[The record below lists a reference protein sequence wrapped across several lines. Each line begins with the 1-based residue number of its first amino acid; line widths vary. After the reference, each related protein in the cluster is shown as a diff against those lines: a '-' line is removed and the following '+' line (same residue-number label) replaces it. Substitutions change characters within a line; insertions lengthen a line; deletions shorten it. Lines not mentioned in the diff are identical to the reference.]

1 MCRRFDSGSS
11 HHSFVIGCPLLAD
24 RWRQAACFLFAFFI
38 ALVTKS
44 PRINSTGPL
53 GFTLVEVVIA
63 LTILSLTLSAI
74 VAGYTYCSREA
85 EWSAYSLLAQ
95 GEAEQRLAQVRLAR
109 WTTLTANPVDELVST
124 NFPAQVNSRDYNIS
138 GVTTFFV
145 TNITTFTAIS
155 TNPPVKLARI
165 DTIWSFIPRGASGR
179 TYTNTLFIY
188 RSPDE

>member
-1 MCRRFDSGSS
+1 M
-11 HHSFVIGCPLLAD
+11 
-24 RWRQAACFLFAFFI
+24 
-38 ALVTKS
+38 
-44 PRINSTGPL
+44 NSNRYC

-74 VAGYTYCSREA
+74 VAGYTYCSRQA
-85 EWSAYSLLAQ
+85 EWSAYALLAQ

-124 NFPAQVNSRDYNIS
+124 NFPTQVNSRDYNMS
-138 GVTTFFV
+138 MATTFFV
-145 TNITTFTAIS
+145 TNVTTFAQIS
-155 TNPPVKLARI
+155 SNPPVKLARI
-165 DTIWSFIPRGASGR
+165 DSIWSFVPWGARGR